1 MNAAAA
7 GRIDDS
13 NPSEDALSGPDP
25 MARHCMD
32 ESDEERDE
40 TVRFEVNALCHSRR
54 DDRGSGCGKTH
65 LEDEHCVA

>member
-32 ESDEERDE
+32 ESDEERNE
-40 TVRFEVNALCHSRR
+40 AVRLEVDALCHSCR
-54 DDRGSGCGKTH
+54 DDCGSGRGKTH
-65 LEDEHCVA
+65 LEDEHRVA